1 MADDWTEV
9 DDLDS
14 ADSVAADSADD
25 WTDDWT
31 EVWDNLRLADSTDS

>member
-14 ADSVAADSADD
+14 ADSVAAGSA
-25 WTDDWT
+25 DDWT